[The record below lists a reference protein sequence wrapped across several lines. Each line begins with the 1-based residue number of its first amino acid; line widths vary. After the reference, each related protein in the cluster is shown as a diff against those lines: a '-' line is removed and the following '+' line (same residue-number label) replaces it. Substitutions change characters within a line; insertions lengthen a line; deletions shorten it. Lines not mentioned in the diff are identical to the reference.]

1 MADVT
6 FKLRK
11 PSAKTPQ
18 IIYLV
23 YRFGQNEKL
32 AYSTGLKILPAYWNK
47 EKMRVRNLVE
57 ALDKDLINNY
67 LNELYRDTNLHIVEL
82 KTKGKAVTKDSL
94 YRFLQ
99 NYTNKTQ
106 DSEENTLHGFV
117 KAYLERNKTKINP
130 STGKIIAY
138 KTQREH
144 ENTYKLLTD
153 FEKAK
158 NKGVHFDFD
167 DINLDFYADFTTF
180 LQSFNMAT
188 NTIGHKIQTLKTWL
202 NEATERGVN
211 KNQQYKS
218 HRFKAVL
225 EETEN
230 IYLTPSELEKIY
242 TYKFTSEKHIRVRD
256 LFLIGAFT
264 GLRFSD
270 FTSITADNIKND
282 TLHIEQQKTGN
293 SVSISIH
300 PIVVEIWNKYGGEL
314 PKVISNQ
321 KFNEYLKEVCKVA
334 GINSIEQK
342 GITKGGIRRKQN
354 YEKWQLVSSHTAR
367 RSFATNLYLSGFP
380 TLSIMAMTGHKTES
394 AFMKYIK
401 VTNEQHAELLRL
413 HWIDKG
419 EHLRVVK

>member
-67 LNELYRDTNLHIVEL
+67 LNELYKDTNLHIVEL
-82 KTKGKAVTKDSL
+82 KIKGKAVTKDTL

-130 STGKIIAY
+130 STRKIIAY

-144 ENTYKLLTD
+144 ENTYKLLKD

-158 NKGVHFDFD
+158 NKGIHFDFD
-167 DINLDFYADFTTF
+167 DINLDFYANFTTF
-180 LQSFNMAT
+180 LQGFNMAT
-188 NTIGHKIQTLKTWL
+188 NTI
-202 NEATERGVN
+202 V
-211 KNQQYKS
+211 
-218 HRFKAVL
+218 
-225 EETEN
+225 
-230 IYLTPSELEKIY
+230 
-242 TYKFTSEKHIRVRD
+242 
-256 LFLIGAFT
+256 
-264 GLRFSD
+264 
-270 FTSITADNIKND
+270 IK
-282 TLHIEQQKTGN
+282 
-293 SVSISIH
+293 
-300 PIVVEIWNKYGGEL
+300 Y
-314 PKVISNQ
+314 
-321 KFNEYLKEVCKVA
+321 
-334 GINSIEQK
+334 
-342 GITKGGIRRKQN
+342 
-354 YEKWQLVSSHTAR
+354 
-367 RSFATNLYLSGFP
+367 
-380 TLSIMAMTGHKTES
+380 
-394 AFMKYIK
+394 
-401 VTNEQHAELLRL
+401 RL
-413 HWIDKG
+413 
-419 EHLRVVK
+419 

>member
-67 LNELYRDTNLHIVEL
+67 LNELYRDTNLHIVDL

-94 YRFLQ
+94 YKFLQ

-144 ENTYKLLTD
+144 ENTYKLLKD

-158 NKGVHFDFD
+158 NKSVHFDFD

-242 TYKFTSEKHIRVRD
+242 TYKFTSEKHVRVRD

-270 FTSITADNIKND
+270 FTSITADNMKD
-282 TLHIEQQKTGN
+282 GFLHIEQQKTGKP
-293 SVSISIH
+293 VSIPLHS
-300 PIVVEIWNKYGGEL
+300 IVVEIWNKYGGEL

-321 KFNEYLKEVCKVA
+321 KFNEYLKEVCKIA

-367 RSFATNLYLSGFP
+367 RSFATNLYLSNFP
-380 TLSIMAMTGHKTES
+380 TLSIMQITGHKTES

-413 HWIDKG
+413 HWRDKG
-419 EHLRVVK
+419 EHLRIAK

>member
-1 MADVT
+1 MANVT

-11 PSAKTPQ
+11 PNDKTPQ

-23 YRFGQNEKL
+23 CRFGRNEKL
-32 AYSTGLKILPAYWNK
+32 AYSTGLKVLPAHWNG

-57 ALDKDLINNY
+57 ALSKDLINNY
-67 LNELYRDTNLHIVEL
+67 LNELYTATDLHITEL
-82 KTKGKAVTKDSL
+82 KTKSKAVTKDAL
-94 YRFLQ
+94 YKFLQ

-117 KAYLERNKTKINP
+117 KVYLERNKTKINP

-144 ENTYKLLTD
+144 ENTYKLLKD

-158 NKGVHFDFD
+158 NKGIHFDFD
-167 DINLDFYADFTTF
+167 DINLDFYADFTTY
-180 LQSFNMAT
+180 LQSLNMAT

-218 HRFKAVL
+218 HRFKAVI
-225 EETEN
+225 EDTEN

-242 TYKFTSEKHIRVRD
+242 THKFTSEKLIRVRD

-270 FTSITADNIKND
+270 FTSITADNMKGS
-282 TLHIEQQKTGN
+282 TLHIE
-293 SVSISIH
+293 
-300 PIVVEIWNKYGGEL
+300 
-314 PKVISNQ
+314 
-321 KFNEYLKEVCKVA
+321 
-334 GINSIEQK
+334 
-342 GITKGGIRRKQN
+342 
-354 YEKWQLVSSHTAR
+354 
-367 RSFATNLYLSGFP
+367 
-380 TLSIMAMTGHKTES
+380 
-394 AFMKYIK
+394 
-401 VTNEQHAELLRL
+401 
-413 HWIDKG
+413 
-419 EHLRVVK
+419 

>member
-1 MADVT
+1 MANVT
-6 FKLRK
+6 FKLRR
-11 PSAKTPQ
+11 PNDKTPQ

-23 YRFGQNEKL
+23 CRFGRNEKL
-32 AYSTGLKILPAYWNK
+32 AYSTGLKILPAHWNN

-57 ALDKDLINNY
+57 ALGKDLINNY
-67 LNELYRDTNLHIVEL
+67 LNELYTVTDLHITEL
-82 KTKGKAVTKDSL
+82 KTKGKAVTKDAI
-94 YRFLQ
+94 YKFLQ

-106 DSEENTLHGFV
+106 DSEENTLHGFIKV
-117 KAYLERNKTKINP
+117 YLERNKSKVNP

-144 ENTYKLLTD
+144 ENTYKLLND
-153 FEKAK
+153 FEKAR
-158 NKGVHFDFD
+158 NKGIHFDFD

-180 LQSFNMAT
+180 LQGLNMAT

-230 IYLTPSELEKIY
+230 IYLAPSELEKIY
-242 TYKFTSEKHIRVRD
+242 TCKLTSERLIRVQD

-270 FTSITADNIKND
+270 FTSITADNMKDGI
-282 TLHIEQQKTGN
+282 LHIEQQKTGKP
-293 SVSISIH
+293 VSIPLH

-314 PKVISNQ
+314 PKAISNQ
-321 KFNEYLKEVCKVA
+321 KFNEYLKEVCKTA
-334 GINSIEQK
+334 GITSIEQK
-342 GITKGGIRRKQN
+342 GITKGGVRRKQN

-380 TLSIMAMTGHKTES
+380 TLSIMQITGHKTES

-401 VTNEQHAELLRL
+401 VTNEQHAELLRV
-413 HWIDKG
+413 HWIEKG
-419 EHLRVVK
+419 EHLRIAK